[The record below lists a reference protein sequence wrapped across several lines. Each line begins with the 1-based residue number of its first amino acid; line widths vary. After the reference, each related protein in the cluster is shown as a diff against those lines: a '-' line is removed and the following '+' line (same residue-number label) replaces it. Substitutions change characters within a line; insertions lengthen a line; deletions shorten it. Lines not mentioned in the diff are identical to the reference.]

1 MCKKSSV
8 TISFSFPKLGVPTP
22 VIGSQPFVACAAH
35 GRQSLLSAAQQGGYS
50 THVEA
55 GGAAARVV
63 ADGNVVERGGVEGLD
78 GVHERV
84 QEPER
89 GEALLEAGRVQERH
103 NAGERRRGSGGASDR
118 HRPSRKEDAEEVCLR
133 GDIGDGLMWRVSMV

>member
-1 MCKKSSV
+1 M
-8 TISFSFPKLGVPTP
+8 
-22 VIGSQPFVACAAH
+22 GSQPFVAYTVH
-35 GRQSLLSAAQQGGYS
+35 SRQSLLSAAQQGGYS

-63 ADGNVVERGGVEGLD
+63 ADRDVVERGGVECLD

-89 GEALLEAGRVQERH
+89 GQALLEASGVQERH

-118 HRPSRKEDAEEVCLR
+118 HGPSRKEDTEEVCLR
-133 GDIGDGLMWRVSMV
+133 GDIGDGLM

>member
-1 MCKKSSV
+1 MCRKSSV

-22 VIGSQPFVACAAH
+22 VMGSQPFVACTAH
-35 GRQSLLSAAQQGGYS
+35 SRQPLLSASQQGGYS

-63 ADGNVVERGGVEGLD
+63 ADGDVVERSGVECLD

-103 NAGERRRGSGGASDR
+103 DAGERRRRGGGAADR
-118 HRPSRKEDAEEVCLR
+118 HGPSREEDTEEVCLR
-133 GDIGDGLMWRVSMV
+133 GDVGDGLSSKR